1 MGRQRTATSIL
12 ESRGAFKANP
22 NRKREAEPVV
32 NEPLDKTPPPHLNEM
47 EADCWHE
54 IIGLAPSGVLTAA
67 DKMSVEMIAVL
78 MTEFR
83 LNKADTTAAII
94 NRLAQELTKLG
105 LNPSG
110 RAGLTVEKPKENQFT
125 K

>member
-1 MGRQRTATSIL
+1 MGKQRTATSIL
-12 ESRGAFKANP
+12 EARGAFKKNP
-22 NRKREAEPVV
+22 DRKREAEPIVK
-32 NEPLDKTPPPHLNEM
+32 EPLNNTPPPHLNEM
-47 EADCWHE
+47 EAECWHE
-54 IIGLAPSGVLTAA
+54 IIGLAPAGVLTAA
-67 DKMSVEMIAVL
+67 DKMSVEMIAIL

-83 LNKADTTAAII
+83 LNKAETTAAII

-110 RAGLTVEKPKENQFT
+110 RAGLVVDKKKENQF